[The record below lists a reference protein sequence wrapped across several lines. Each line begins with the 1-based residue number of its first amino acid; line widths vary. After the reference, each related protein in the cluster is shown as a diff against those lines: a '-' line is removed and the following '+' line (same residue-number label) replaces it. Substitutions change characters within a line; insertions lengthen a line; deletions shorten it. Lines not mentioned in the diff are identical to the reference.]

1 MMTTV
6 REIEQSLCLWAPK
19 ETAMPGD
26 NVGHLIGEPDCAVE
40 RILVALDI
48 TPDVVLEAVDGKYDL
63 IVSHHPIMN
72 CTWLPVQTIRD
83 DTVQGKMFIDMIR
96 HNVSAICM
104 HTNLDASTGGVNDVF
119 ANLLGLSGVAVIEG
133 GEGVVRAGERTE
145 ESDLASFLAVVKSA
159 LKPNGIRY
167 VDAGKPVRKVAVGGG
182 ACGDFFRCAADA
194 GCDTFVTSDVK
205 YNQFLDA
212 KDIGLNLID
221 AGHFPTEDP
230 VCEAVIQYLGERFPQ
245 LTIEKSVSHRE
256 IIQYYM

>member
-1 MMTTV
+1 MTTV
-6 REIEQSLCLWAPK
+6 RDIEQSLCLWAPK
-19 ETAMPGD
+19 ESAMPGD
-26 NVGHLIGEPDCAVE
+26 NVGHLIGEPDRAIQ

-48 TPDVVLEAVDGKYDL
+48 VPDVVQEAIDGKYDL

-83 DTVQGKMFIDMIR
+83 DNIQGKMFIDLIR

-104 HTNLDASTGGVNDVF
+104 HTNLDAAAGGVNDVL
-119 ANLLGLSGVAVIEG
+119 ANRLGLSGVAVIEG
-133 GEGVVRAGERTE
+133 GEGVVRAGERSE
-145 ESDLASFLAVVKSA
+145 ELDLSSFLSVVKDA

-167 VDAGKPVRKVAVGGG
+167 VDGGKSVRRVAVGGG
-182 ACGDFFRCAADA
+182 ACGDFWGRALAH

-205 YNQFLDA
+205 YNQFIDA
-212 KDIGLNLID
+212 RDMGLNLID

-230 VCEAVIQYLGERFPQ
+230 VCEAVIQYLSERFPQ
-245 LTIEKSVSHRE
+245 LTIQKSVSHRE